1 MRMSITK
8 SLSGF
13 RSMIDIPESVVMTW
27 SKFDRFLFP
36 SDNLDHSSLNR
47 EFILD
52 LGVPEIMY
60 TYELKKSGRGYHFQI
75 RDSKE
80 KFIYDLPHSDKSWAD
95 SKLIVL
101 SGNWEFG
108 DAPKDV
114 WKRNNRTFYR
124 ILGWDNPN
132 PSSTRLLRPHLDDV
146 FAAPPSPPAN
156 EPDPLAPIIFEAEQ
170 EKKIE
175 KKSAEPITVG
185 YDKGYHKDFRDC
197 KDGVPEPG
205 PERVIQ
211 VLRPPL
217 LESDADHDKEDLPNP
232 TSPSQQKEMPGQPK
246 VANVAGVKNEPVEI
260 PVEAEACP
268 PTADATETVVHMNE
282 DLVTLAS
289 GVNDQDDIEDD
300 SIVLIHRAS
309 LTWGGPLGQG
319 RVERRWIRQTE

>member
-1 MRMSITK
+1 
-8 SLSGF
+8 
-13 RSMIDIPESVVMTW
+13 MIDIPESVVMTW

-36 SDNLDHSSLNR
+36 SDNLDHERREDHASLKN
-47 EFILD
+47 
-52 LGVPEIMY
+52 V
-60 TYELKKSGRGYHFQI
+60 
-75 RDSKE
+75 
-80 KFIYDLPHSDKSWAD
+80 
-95 SKLIVL
+95 
-101 SGNWEFG
+101 
-108 DAPKDV
+108 
-114 WKRNNRTFYR
+114 
-124 ILGWDNPN
+124 
-132 PSSTRLLRPHLDDV
+132 DDV

-309 LTWGGPLGQG
+309 LTWGGENCRG
-319 RVERRWIRQTE
+319 RRRGRIEGDGKIGDSGM